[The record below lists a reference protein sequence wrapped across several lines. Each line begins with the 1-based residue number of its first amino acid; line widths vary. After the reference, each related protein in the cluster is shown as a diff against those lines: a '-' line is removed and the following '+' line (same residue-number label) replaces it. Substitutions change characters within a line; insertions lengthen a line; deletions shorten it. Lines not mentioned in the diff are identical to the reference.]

1 MSDVNLSSLKLDGI
15 EDIEQQ
21 KALPAGNYLGRIS
34 NAELTNSKAGNP
46 MLKVIAEFPDE
57 PTGSSIFHFIN
68 MPIEDTPEDQAR
80 MRLLEL
86 KRMLVAFGCKNIS
99 SKGVDPSELIGQ
111 ECELYVSVEQD
122 QNGIDRNRLNMPK
135 IK

>member
-1 MSDVNLSSLKLDGI
+1 MSDVDLNSLKLDGI
-15 EDIEQQ
+15 EDIEEQ
-21 KALPAGNYLGRIS
+21 KALPAGNYLVRIS
-34 NAELTNSKAGNP
+34 DAELKNSKAGNP

-57 PTGSSIFHFIN
+57 PAGSSVFHFIN
-68 MPIEDTPEDQAR
+68 MPVDDTPEDQVR

-86 KRMLVAFGCKNIS
+86 KRMLTAFGCEYGP
-99 SKGVDPSELIGQ
+99 KGFDPAGLIGE

-122 QNGIDRNRLNMPK
+122 QNGIDRNRLNLPK

>member
-1 MSDVNLSSLKLDGI
+1 MSDVDLSNLKLDGI
-15 EDIEQQ
+15 EDIEEQV
-21 KALPAGNYLGRIS
+21 ALPAGNYLVRINS
-34 NAELTNSKAGNP
+34 AELVNSKAGNP

-57 PTGSSIFHFIN
+57 PTGASIFHFIN
-68 MPIEDTPEDQAR
+68 MPIESTPEDQAR

-86 KRMLVAFGCKNIS
+86 KRTLVAFNCEYG
-99 SKGVDPSELIGQ
+99 SKGFDPIGLVGQ

-122 QNGIDRNRLNMPK
+122 DKGVDRNRLNMPK